1 MNASNDSCNGSNSH
15 GSSGTRGGKGSHFG
29 WTFANA
35 CILGMTA
42 WIAFSSGG
50 SPFASR
56 AEAGTPPTSA
66 RNATASAEPPAAQ
79 ALDSG
84 FQRAEMVSELQAMRR
99 EMSEM
104 RALLSSGGV
113 RAEISNI
120 SELRAAIEA
129 AAKTR

>member
-1 MNASNDSCNGSNSH
+1 MNASNDNGN
-15 GSSGTRGGKGSHFG
+15 GANGNACTGARGKGSHFG

-56 AEAGTPPTSA
+56 AEAGAPPTSA
-66 RNATASAEPPAAQ
+66 RNATIAAEPPAAQ

-99 EMSEM
+99 EITEL
-104 RALLSSGGV
+104 RALIGGGV
-113 RAEISNI
+113 RVEISNVN
-120 SELRAAIEA
+120 ELRAAIEA

>member
-1 MNASNDSCNGSNSH
+1 
-15 GSSGTRGGKGSHFG
+15 
-29 WTFANA
+29 
-35 CILGMTA
+35 MTA

-66 RNATASAEPPAAQ
+66 RNAATMVEPPAAQ

-84 FQRAEMVSELQAMRR
+84 FQRAEMVGELQAMRR

-104 RALLSSGGV
+104 RALLSSGGI
-113 RAEISNI
+113 RAEISNLP
-120 SELRAAIEA
+120 ELRAAIEA
-129 AAKTR
+129 AAKSR